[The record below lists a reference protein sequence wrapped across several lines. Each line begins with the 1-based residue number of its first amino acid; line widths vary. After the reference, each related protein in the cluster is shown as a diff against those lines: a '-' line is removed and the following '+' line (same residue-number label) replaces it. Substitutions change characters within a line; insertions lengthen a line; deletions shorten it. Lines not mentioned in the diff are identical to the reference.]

1 MTKHQYEI
9 LKKLRFC
16 DRLKNLFV
24 KPKGKDNII
33 TKQAEIELAG
43 QAAAKN
49 RPPLD
54 GSVEAIK
61 FSEPDESNL

>member
-24 KPKGKDNII
+24 KPKGKDCIV

-43 QAAAKN
+43 QAVART